1 MSFSNEDDHH
11 IENIKKATDFDKYTV
26 LIRHCMT
33 ATWKCLTSCVMEEI
47 NKQQRFFLSE
57 YHLQEINSREIY
69 PHSTFSLKRNKCAK
83 VWKKCKFIFRVRTE
97 SWILEKVL
105 KFAQQFSR
113 PGKSLVNGDKE
124 KSIFLLFLGPLLVT
138 YFDNLESGKKTV
150 LLEKSLD
157 FWIQKPVYK
166 PWF

>member
-1 MSFSNEDDHH
+1 MIFSFWVPSPRNQLQGNLPTFDIL
-11 IENIKKATDFDKYTV
+11 IEKKQM
-26 LIRHCMT
+26 R
-33 ATWKCLTSCVMEEI
+33 
-47 NKQQRFFLSE
+47 Q
-57 YHLQEINSREIY
+57 
-69 PHSTFSLKRNKCAK
+69 SL
-83 VWKKCKFIFRVRTE
+83 KKCKFIFGVRTE

-138 YFDNLESGKKTV
+138 YFNNLESGKKTV

-157 FWIQKPVYK
+157 FWIQKPVYE